1 MTPTD
6 RTPWRVQLLIYGLA
20 FLCFY
25 QQSVLFPVL
34 PRFASDLGISVTLV
48 GLVLAARFIVPA
60 LFAAQMGE
68 WTARFG
74 LKRSLV
80 WVSVGTVLTTPLYL
94 VADSLALL
102 LLAQVVNGSL
112 YMAAWIASQ
121 TYATRVP
128 DRDWVLG
135 VFATVTAVGLTVGP
149 IVGGLA
155 LDHSGYPVAFGAY
168 AAGAALLA
176 VVAWLLGAHP
186 AGAPTEPRPRPK
198 GQALALLARPG
209 IQAAFLFS
217 FVCLFTISL
226 RGNFLPLF
234 LEENAMSAS
243 AIGLVLAAGSL
254 GQAAI
259 RPFTNLL
266 LKRTGLVSTMMLA
279 ALLAILGLS
288 VMPLTVVTTLL
299 LFLAFAHGV
308 GAGLHQ
314 SLGLVL
320 LAEHTSDAERG
331 YAVGLRATINQV
343 SSAGAPLL
351 AGVVADLLGMR
362 PAFFVTGALL
372 LVSTLWLL
380 QVLRRAQAERVARAA
395 SRAEPEPRLPASTRP

>member
-1 MTPTD
+1 GPGVGGDGQPRRHAAGPGGRLRRRPHRHADHAPDGHRAGVPAAAAGAGGAVAVRAEPVEHHGGGRRRLGAAVRARGARLGAGGQAHGVHRGRGQPRRRPPAHPVPPRPRQRAGAADRARHRARGGGHHRRGGAVVPRLRRPLGRHLGQHRGHRAALPHQRPLDRHAGRPGHQRHGAGPQPGGRRAARRHGPAPQGRRVAVTPTD

-135 VFATVTAVGLTVGP
+135 VFAAVTAVGLTVGP

-155 LDHSGYPVAFGAY
+155 LDHSGYPAAFGAY

-186 AGAPTEPRPRPK
+186 A
-198 GQALALLARPG
+198 
-209 IQAAFLFS
+209 
-217 FVCLFTISL
+217 
-226 RGNFLPLF
+226 
-234 LEENAMSAS
+234 
-243 AIGLVLAAGSL
+243 
-254 GQAAI
+254 
-259 RPFTNLL
+259 
-266 LKRTGLVSTMMLA
+266 
-279 ALLAILGLS
+279 
-288 VMPLTVVTTLL
+288 
-299 LFLAFAHGV
+299 
-308 GAGLHQ
+308 
-314 SLGLVL
+314 
-320 LAEHTSDAERG
+320 
-331 YAVGLRATINQV
+331 
-343 SSAGAPLL
+343 
-351 AGVVADLLGMR
+351 
-362 PAFFVTGALL
+362 
-372 LVSTLWLL
+372 
-380 QVLRRAQAERVARAA
+380 
-395 SRAEPEPRLPASTRP
+395 